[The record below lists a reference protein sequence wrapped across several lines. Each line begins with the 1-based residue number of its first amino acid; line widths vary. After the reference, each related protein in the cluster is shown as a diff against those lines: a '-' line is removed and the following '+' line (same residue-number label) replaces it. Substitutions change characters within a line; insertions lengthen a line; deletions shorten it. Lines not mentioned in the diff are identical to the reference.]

1 LKSNYH
7 CILSKMNKRPYKI
20 LVIEDDLNLSYL
32 LGENLR
38 SLGYNL
44 QICHTGSDGMK
55 LIEINEFDLYI
66 LDLMLPDV
74 NGFELAKRISK
85 LYPQKPFLFLTA
97 VKTEKEKFKG
107 YEIGAEDYITKPF
120 TFKELDYKIQ
130 VILRRTESL
139 SNDKD
144 RIERA
149 DLIFNKKERTAVI
162 GDTNFKL
169 TKRESDLLDMFMT
182 YRNEYID
189 RAHILNALWERDD
202 MYTAR
207 SMDVYIV
214 RLRKIISHSKF
225 LVIENLYGAGHRL
238 IEKE

>member
-1 LKSNYH
+1 
-7 CILSKMNKRPYKI
+7 
-20 LVIEDDLNLSYL
+20 
-32 LGENLR
+32 
-38 SLGYNL
+38 
-44 QICHTGSDGMK
+44 MK
-55 LIEINEFDLYI
+55 LIEINEYDLYI

-74 NGFELAKRISK
+74 NGFELAKRIGK

-97 VKTEKEKFKG
+97 VNTEQEKFKG

-139 SNDKD
+139 AKDKD
-144 RIERA
+144 CIERA

-169 TKRESDLLDMFMT
+169 TKRESDLLEMFMT

-202 MYTAR
+202 VYTAR

-225 LVIENLYGAGHRL
+225 LAIENLYGAGHRL